1 MNLKS
6 LPGLVLL
13 LMTSV
18 SFSQDLVINVS
29 LKQPKMLVIDAGED
43 ISVEDPENI
52 IIGEDI
58 TVTGGTSEYSYSW
71 ADGSGN
77 TYNSR
82 TVSVSSFGSYYLTV
96 TDANNCS
103 AKDTLQVLNNVFTDP
118 GIDRTSAILFPNPSS
133 GTINIPLAGFTGEL
147 QIRVLSASGSLV
159 FKKDISVFQSGLY
172 HEFELGNLAKGLY
185 HIILENDSS
194 REFYKLILE

>member
-1 MNLKS
+1 MKLNYLS
-6 LPGLVLL
+6 GLLIL
-13 LMTSV
+13 LMAGPTY
-18 SFSQDLVINVS
+18 SQDLVINVS

-43 ISVEDPENI
+43 ISVEDPENA

-58 TVTGGTSEYSYSW
+58 IVSGGTSEYSYSW
-71 ADGSGN
+71 ADDSGN
-77 TYNSR
+77 TYNSK

-118 GIDRTSAILFPNPSS
+118 EIAGTSAILFPNPST
-133 GTINIPLAGFTGEL
+133 GTIIIPLEGYTEEL
-147 QIRVLSASGSLV
+147 LIRILSVSGSLV
-159 FKKDISVFQSGLY
+159 FKQDINVFQAGLY

-185 HIILENDSS
+185 HIILENDGS
-194 REFYKLILE
+194 RKIYKLILE